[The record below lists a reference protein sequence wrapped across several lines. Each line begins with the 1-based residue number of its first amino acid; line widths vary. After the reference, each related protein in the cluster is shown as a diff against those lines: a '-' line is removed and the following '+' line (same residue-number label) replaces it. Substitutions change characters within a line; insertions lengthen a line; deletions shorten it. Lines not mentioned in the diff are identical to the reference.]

1 MVKFKDRLKE
11 LRVKQ
16 GLTQEMLAE
25 KLNMGKS
32 TIGMYENGKRL
43 PSFEIEEEI
52 ADFFNVDLDYLRG
65 RSNKNTSNASL
76 VNSSINAVEMDV
88 YGLASAGNGS
98 LDVEPRKETFIIG
111 SDEKIP
117 NNSIVIGVV
126 GDSMEPTLYEG
137 DRILINTN
145 DCTEWQMLNNKI
157 VVVDIN
163 EERLVKVVRFNNFV
177 LEFHSLNQFYPPVVV
192 KQGDEVKCLGVLVEL
207 LKRNMRK
214 IKF

>member
-76 VNSSINAVEMDV
+76 VNSSMNAVEMYKELRADTIYTVREHKTYFETTEQAEKFISV
-88 YGLASAGNGS
+88 Y
-98 LDVEPRKETFIIG
+98 DKEIK
-111 SDEKIP
+111 KIMG
-117 NNSIVIGVV
+117 VI
-126 GDSMEPTLYEG
+126 
-137 DRILINTN
+137 
-145 DCTEWQMLNNKI
+145 
-157 VVVDIN
+157 
-163 EERLVKVVRFNNFV
+163 
-177 LEFHSLNQFYPPVVV
+177 
-192 KQGDEVKCLGVLVEL
+192 
-207 LKRNMRK
+207 
-214 IKF
+214 